1 MRPGSEAP
9 RAERQR
15 PLPTMTRRNLDRYTA
30 ADWKRAGRT
39 VGALIDNRW
48 LVFTECDL
56 CGLRIRADL
65 RRIARERGPRF
76 DLWGRSTT
84 CRRMG
89 CPGRVTFW
97 VRPHGASG
105 DVAMT

>member
-1 MRPGSEAP
+1 MSAPLRGLDLTRADGRCGIKSLLAEIARLSPGVIPA
-9 RAERQR
+9 
-15 PLPTMTRRNLDRYTA
+15 
-30 ADWKRAGRT
+30 
-39 VGALIDNRW
+39 NRW
-48 LVFTECDL
+48 LVYTECDL
-56 CGLRIRADL
+56 CELRIRADL
-65 RRIARERGPRF
+65 KRIARERGPGF
-76 DLWGRSTT
+76 VLWGRATT

>member
-1 MRPGSEAP
+1 
-9 RAERQR
+9 
-15 PLPTMTRRNLDRYTA
+15 MTRRNPDRYTA
-30 ADWKRAGRT
+30 DDWKQAGPT
-39 VGALIDNRW
+39 VGALIANRW
-48 LVFTECDL
+48 LVYTECDL
-56 CGLRIRADL
+56 CELRIRADL
-65 RRIARERGPRF
+65 KRIARERGPRF
-76 DLWGRSTT
+76 VLWGRATT

>member
-1 MRPGSEAP
+1 MS
-9 RAERQR
+9 
-15 PLPTMTRRNLDRYTA
+15 RRNFDRYTA
-30 ADWKRAGRT
+30 ADWRQAAPRSAPSWPTAGWSIPGATQWALSSPRKRG
-39 VGALIDNRW
+39 
-48 LVFTECDL
+48 
-56 CGLRIRADL
+56 
-65 RRIARERGPRF
+65 RIARERGPGF
-76 DLWGRSTT
+76 VLWGRATT

>member
-1 MRPGSEAP
+1 
-9 RAERQR
+9 
-15 PLPTMTRRNLDRYTA
+15 MTRRNPDRYTA
-30 ADWKRAGRT
+30 AEWQKASHT
-39 VGALIDNRW
+39 VGAILANRW
-48 LVFTECDL
+48 LVYTECE
-56 CGLRIRADL
+56 LRIRADL
-65 RRIARERGPRF
+65 KRIARERGPGF
-76 DLWGRSTT
+76 VLWGRSAT

>member
-1 MRPGSEAP
+1 
-9 RAERQR
+9 
-15 PLPTMTRRNLDRYTA
+15 MTRRNPDRYTA
-30 ADWKRAGRT
+30 DDWRQAGPT
-39 VGALIDNRW
+39 VGAILANRW
-48 LVFTECDL
+48 LVYTECDPWAL
-56 CGLRIRADL
+56 SSPRRRG
-65 RRIARERGPRF
+65 RIARERGPGF
-76 DLWGRSTT
+76 VLWGRATT

>member
-1 MRPGSEAP
+1 MKEYFGWRIGGGAWVG
-9 RAERQR
+9 RA
-15 PLPTMTRRNLDRYTA
+15 
-30 ADWKRAGRT
+30 W
-39 VGALIDNRW
+39 VC
-48 LVFTECDL
+48 TECEL
-56 CGLRIRADL
+56 CELRIRADL
-65 RRIARERGPRF
+65 KRIARERGPSF
-76 DLWGRSTT
+76 VLWGRAMT